1 MWNASSALPM
11 RRVTTFAVRSREAN
25 MIVSRILA
33 IKGSNVVTIEPE
45 HTLGEAAKLLSER
58 KIGALLVCDGRK
70 PVSGIVSER
79 DIVRAISAQGAQALN
94 EPVSRFMTQK
104 VVTCTTATKIHDIM
118 EIMTREKF
126 RHVPVVEDGSLK
138 GIVSIGDVVKLRLE
152 EIEAEAEA
160 IKEYIATA

>member
-1 MWNASSALPM
+1 MKAS
-11 RRVTTFAVRSREAN
+11 AVRLREAN
-25 MIVSRILA
+25 MIVNRILS
-33 IKGSNVVTIEPE
+33 IKGNNVVSIEPDR
-45 HTLGEAAKLLSER
+45 TLGEAAKLLSDR
-58 KIGALLVCDGRK
+58 KIGALLVCDDRQ

-79 DIVRAISAQGAQALN
+79 DIVRAISDHGAQALS
-94 EPVSRFMTQK
+94 EPVSRFMTER
-104 VVTCTTATKIHDIM
+104 VVTCTTKTQINDIM

-126 RHVPVVEDGSLK
+126 RHVPVVENGSLM